1 MEVGYK
7 PKTIEKII
15 QNKINHWVKS
25 IDSEELRNKILN
37 DYIVTGGAITSMLLG
52 ENPNDFDVYFHTA
65 EIAKEVADYYIAK
78 VLEKQKSNTKIAEI
92 SAEVIGESVR
102 VFVKSSGILSDDL
115 YNQNYDYF
123 EQTTSSVMDKFLKG
137 NKSEKHPYSVA
148 LITDNAISL
157 YDDIQIILRFTGN
170 PETIHCNFDYVHTT
184 NYYTPKTGLVLNLNA
199 VTATMSKTLTYVGSL
214 YPICTLFRMRKFLNR
229 GWSITGG
236 EILKIAWDISKL
248 DLNNIDV
255 LREQLT
261 GVDLNY
267 FIQIINFLSKEKP
280 NGDYDRFYLISL
292 IDRVFDGNNEEQNQI
307 EDMFKE

>member
-65 EIAKEVADYYIAK
+65 EIAKEVADYYITK
-78 VLEKQKSNTKIAEI
+78 VLEKQKPNTKISKI

-102 VFVKSSGILSDDL
+102 VSVKSSGVLSEDL
-115 YNQNYDYF
+115 DNQNYDYF
-123 EQTTSSVMDKFLKG
+123 EQTTSSVMDEFLKG

-170 PETIHCNFDYVHTT
+170 PETIHHNFDYVHTT

-255 LREQLT
+255 LREQLI
-261 GVDLNY
+261 GVDLSY
-267 FIQIINFLSKEKP
+267 FIQ
-280 NGDYDRFYLISL
+280 LISIL
-292 IDRVFDGNNEEQNQI
+292 KKQESVDIDRSYLYNLINKIFDGDETLEGVNNV
-307 EDMFKE
+307 

>member
-78 VLEKQKSNTKIAEI
+78 VLEKQKSNTKIAKI

-115 YNQNYDYF
+115 DNQNYDYF

-170 PETIHCNFDYVHTT
+170 PETIHHNFDYVHTT

-261 GVDLNY
+261 GVDLSY
-267 FIQIINFLSKEKP
+267 FIQ
-280 NGDYDRFYLISL
+280 LISIL
-292 IDRVFDGNNEEQNQI
+292 KKQESLDIDRSYLYNLINKIFDGDETLEGVNNV
-307 EDMFKE
+307 

>member
-78 VLEKQKSNTKIAEI
+78 VLEKQKSNTKIAKI

-102 VFVKSSGILSDDL
+102 VFVKSSGILSEDL
-115 YNQNYDYF
+115 DNQNYDYF

-170 PETIHCNFDYVHTT
+170 PETIHHNFDYVHTT

-261 GVDLNY
+261 GVDTAY
-267 FIQIINFLSKEKP
+267 FIQ
-280 NGDYDRFYLISL
+280 LISIL
-292 IDRVFDGNNEEQNQI
+292 KKQESLDIDRSYLYNLINKIFDGDETLEGVNNV
-307 EDMFKE
+307 

>member
-1 MEVGYK
+1 MEIGYK
-7 PKTIEKII
+7 TKTIEKII

-78 VLEKQKSNTKIAEI
+78 VLEKQKSNTKIAKI

-115 YNQNYDYF
+115 DNQNYDYF

-170 PETIHCNFDYVHTT
+170 PETIHHNFDYVHTT